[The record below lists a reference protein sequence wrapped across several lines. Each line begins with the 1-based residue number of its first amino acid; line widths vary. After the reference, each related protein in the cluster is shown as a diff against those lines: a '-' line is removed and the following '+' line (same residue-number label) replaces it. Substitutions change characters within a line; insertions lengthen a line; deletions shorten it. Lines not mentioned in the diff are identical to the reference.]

1 LRGAR
6 AGPAGDART
15 AEPALAVWFWWFLF
29 APGWV
34 VYALGAF
41 LRFLS
46 RVSLDAGTASSVP
59 QETSW
64 DSSGPPTQC
73 C

>member
-1 LRGAR
+1 MRGAR

-34 VYALGAF
+34 AYALGR
-41 LRFLS
+41 LLEIL
-46 RVSLDAGTASSVP
+46 VEGVP
-59 QETSW
+59 
-64 DSSGPPTQC
+64 
-73 C
+73 